1 MIENG
6 LFTLITSNT
15 NVQAAVGLDKNG
27 VAQAYWVL
35 APQGAKLPFLV
46 LSRVGTTD
54 PYTMAGTLG
63 IRQGIFQISCYSA
76 SFLSSRTIAK
86 QVRTLL
92 ENFTGTLPDGTVVQ
106 ATFTSH
112 DSDQKYEEG
121 GTGFTFG
128 AILQFK
134 IWFVEA

>member
-6 LFTLITSNT
+6 LFQFVTSNT
-15 NVQAAVGLDKNG
+15 SVQAAVGVDKNG
-27 VAQAYWVL
+27 VTQAYWVL
-35 APQGAKLPFLV
+35 APQGAILPFLV
-46 LSRVGTTD
+46 FSRVGTVD

-63 IRQGIFQISCYSA
+63 IRQGLFQISCYSA
-76 SFLSSRTIAK
+76 NFLSSRTIAK

-92 ENFTGTLPDGTVVQ
+92 EDFTGTLPDGTVVQ
-106 ATFTSH
+106 SVFT
-112 DSDQKYEEG
+112 DKDFDQRYEEG
-121 GTGFTFG
+121 GKGFTFG